1 MLGHEW
7 IDSTWLKNIVG
18 EKEPGRFQFRSG
30 FSWLEDTRG
39 CEMPAKPPSAQE
51 RFERRQARRQVKK
64 VGRRCSLCLFWNVSR
79 VEDGLEMLGIAVY
92 TRAFV
97 IPFAAAPWQVYW
109 SRTQTGW
116 QGGRNL
122 SDSAAYTSLF
132 ARALLQCWCRFLSD
146 SRCSKHARVC

>member
-1 MLGHEW
+1 
-7 IDSTWLKNIVG
+7 
-18 EKEPGRFQFRSG
+18 
-30 FSWLEDTRG
+30 
-39 CEMPAKPPSAQE
+39 MPAKPPSAQE

-64 VGRRCSLCLFWNVSR
+64 VGCLCSLCLFWNVSR

-146 SRCSKHARVC
+146 SMLGYARVFQGVCQNLFMSILCYSTGRYLAFYSKIMFDHQAKQNL